1 MSTISA
7 TQRFGLSVME
17 TFTEAELPAAKNRT
31 IVDDQFGSSV
41 KLDAASTPPATK
53 AWSAKGTSTQ
63 TIDLTVLDRSVGPS
77 INASG
82 LRLQMLLLNNLSAT
96 ASLMI
101 DKGASNGYPI
111 NGSSEGLVVPPSGSA
126 QLYFA
131 DGLAD
136 VASGAKTLDVTVTP
150 AGSGVEV
157 EDFEIQ
163 LVFG

>member
-17 TFTEAELPAAKNRT
+17 AFSEAELPAAKNRT
-31 IVDDQFGSSV
+31 LVDDQFGSSV
-41 KLDAASTPPATK
+41 KLDADTTPPATK
-53 AWSAKGTSTQ
+53 AWSAKLTSTQ
-63 TIDLTVLDRSVGPS
+63 TLDLTALTRSVGATV
-77 INASG
+77 NATG

-96 ASLMI
+96 ATLMI

-111 NGSSEGLVVPPSGSA
+111 NGAAEGLVVPPSGLA

-136 VASGAKTLDVTVTP
+136 VAAGAKTLDLTVTP
-150 AGSGVEV
+150 AGSGTEV